1 MDALAAVLAITVAI
15 ALLFEVAR
23 RLRLPWPSLFVLGG
37 LALGFVPGLPHLELK
52 PDLVLLVFLPPLLFA
67 AAIESPIRDL
77 KTDVWPIARLSI
89 VLVLATAIVVAA
101 VMHFV
106 AGLDWAPAFAFGAI
120 VGPTDAL
127 AATTVFRHVPIPRRI
142 VALVEGESLFNDA
155 TALVA
160 YRTAVIA
167 TTSGTFVL
175 ANALGGFVAAVAG
188 GIAIGLVVGFVAVQL
203 FRRLDDPPVEVVI
216 SLVIPFAAYLP
227 ADQLGFSGVLAAVAA
242 GLVIGSRLGTILGA
256 PTRVLWLNTW
266 KMVNFIL
273 NGFLF
278 VLVGLELPEIL
289 GGVGD
294 GSAARLIGLM
304 VVVCLAV
311 VVTRFA
317 YVWLASQ
324 LPNGPRAQIARY
336 NPELARRLVI
346 VFGWSGLRGAVSLAA
361 ALALP
366 ADFPQRNLLLLLTFA
381 VIVITLVGQGL
392 TLPRLA
398 RWAAWDGVEFGGDE
412 TNRARAAA
420 YEAGLAEIL
429 RLRDRWPGHLELL
442 DRLESGLNDRT
453 QHLATE
459 DPDETAERRQE
470 RTEHEEIQ
478 RGVIDA
484 QRAAVIELR
493 DRREI
498 NDRTLRLIE
507 RDLDLEELRAEG

>member
-289 GGVGD
+289 AGVGD
-294 GSAARLIGLM
+294 GSAARLIGLI
-304 VVVCLAV
+304 VVVGAAV
-311 VVTRFA
+311 VATRFA

-366 ADFPQRNLLLLLTFA
+366 PDFPQRNLLLLLTFA